1 MIVNRKMDELNF
13 EQLLG
18 VTVER
23 SRKVEDLLSFKGSI
37 ISEHWR
43 AGRLL
48 KTYKLNN
55 GITNAGKN
63 YILAA
68 GFQAGAQLANW
79 YMGLIDSAGF
89 AALAATDTML
99 SHPGWATWLNYSEA
113 TRQQVLTQAVAAQQV
128 TSAAPHVFT
137 MTAAGTLKGIFIV
150 SDATK
155 GGTAGTLWSTAL
167 YGVPPVVNNGDII
180 RNTYTIAT

>member
-1 MIVNRKMDELNF
+1 MIMNRKAD
-13 EQLLG
+13 QLDFRQSLG

-23 SRKVEDLLSFKGSI
+23 SRKVDDLLSFKGSI

-48 KTYKLNN
+48 NTYKLQN
-55 GITNAGKN
+55 GVTNVGKN

-68 GFQAGAQLANW
+68 GFQAGPQQPNW
-79 YMGLIDSAGF
+79 YMGLIDAAGF

-99 SHPGWATWLNYSEA
+99 SHPGWAAWLNYSEA
-113 TRQQVLTQAVAAQQV
+113 TRQPVLTQAVAAQQV

-137 MTAAGTLKGIFIV
+137 MTGGGTVKGIFIV

-155 GGTAGTLWSTAL
+155 GGTAGTLWATAL
-167 YGVPPVVNNGDII
+167 YGVPPIVGIGDII
-180 RNTYTIAT
+180 RNTYTVAT

>member
-1 MIVNRKMDELNF
+1 MNDNLGF
-13 EQLLG
+13 QQSLG
-18 VTVER
+18 VSVER
-23 SRKVEDLLSFKGSI
+23 SRKIEDLLGFKGSV

-48 KTYKLNN
+48 NTYKLQN
-55 GITNAGKN
+55 GVTNAGKN
-63 YILAA
+63 YNLAA
-68 GFQAGAQLANW
+68 AFQAGAQQPNW

-89 AALAATDTML
+89 AAVAATDTML
-99 SHPGWATWLNYSEA
+99 SHPGWAAWLNYSEA

-137 MTAAGTLKGIFIV
+137 MNAGGTLKGVFIV

-155 GGTAGTLWSTAL
+155 GGTAGILWATAL
-167 YGVPPVVNNGDII
+167 YGVPPIVNNGDVI
-180 RNTYTIAT
+180 RNTYAIAT